1 MSSPPFSMSTISP
14 RPASCLVWRWIPV
27 SECWSLKPLAHFGWG
42 SEIAG
47 PESAWIY
54 WTGLKSR
61 NRMSS
66 GGLDWSVVNSLKYIG
81 YSPSDGPS
89 SSAIPVM
96 AGVEFQWPT
105 QGLRID
111 GRPIYLDGHATYTAY
126 MDDLEFNLAV
136 VYKTPIADEWEFGRA
151 FSRGNERLRIWRLSL
166 DRFGLAYRFSSSGAF
181 RGFNFVFAS
190 VFDR

>member
-27 SECWSLKPLAHFGWG
+27 SECWSLKPLAYFGWG

-111 GRPIYLDGHATYTAY
+111 GRPI
-126 MDDLEFNLAV
+126 
-136 VYKTPIADEWEFGRA
+136 
-151 FSRGNERLRIWRLSL
+151 
-166 DRFGLAYRFSSSGAF
+166 
-181 RGFNFVFAS
+181 
-190 VFDR
+190 